1 MMADIPSPDQRRR
14 NILHWLQE
22 SQSLTIEELVSRL
35 GVSVMTVHRDLDQLV
50 KEGIARKTYG
60 RVALVRP
67 AQENPS
73 AAPLCAMCHTP
84 VSFRTAFTL
93 HLENGKQIQ
102 ACCPH
107 CGLMLLSMTGQVA
120 SALTR
125 DFLYHRMVNVM
136 KAAYVVESRV
146 HLCCVPST
154 LCFASLEDA
163 QDFVLGFGGMVMD
176 FEQATAY
183 LTDQHHHAKMR

>member
-1 MMADIPSPDQRRR
+1 
-14 NILHWLQE
+14 
-22 SQSLTIEELVSRL
+22 
-35 GVSVMTVHRDLDQLV
+35 
-50 KEGIARKTYG
+50 
-60 RVALVRP
+60 
-67 AQENPS
+67 
-73 AAPLCAMCHTP
+73 
-84 VSFRTAFTL
+84 
-93 HLENGKQIQ
+93 
-102 ACCPH
+102 
-107 CGLMLLSMTGQVA
+107 
-120 SALTR
+120 
-125 DFLYHRMVNVM
+125 MVNVM